1 MRKLFT
7 TLIVSTVLL
16 IFHLSSNNVMAQW
29 TSIGPEGGRVK
40 VLCQSSTNLYAV
52 VGEWFSASQ
61 LFVSDDSGNS
71 WSQVNS
77 NSFPSDVRDM
87 VSLGNYLFVGS
98 GIGLF
103 RSGDHGL
110 TWVEIATGY
119 SGTENYINHLAVS
132 DTTLFAA
139 GTTAGLIRS
148 TNYGNTWEVTNTG
161 LDDTFLYSLAAN
173 NSVIMAGTG
182 DNLMGVY
189 RSTDNGD
196 TWQQVL
202 NNMQYYLDGS
212 YYDGY
217 APVITSLTFNGADV
231 YAGTSE
237 SNGIWKTS
245 DYGNTWVLTGI
256 EATGFAT
263 VNALF
268 ALNGEVYAGSQGG
281 GGVIKSTNDGTSW
294 TYVNDGIDIHKTISS
309 FKALGSSIFVG
320 TSGGI
325 YRTQNGGS
333 TWVSSH
339 HGISAQK
346 STNPSL
352 CKIDS
357 YVFYGS
363 NSSGIFRTSDEGTSW
378 TMVNSG
384 LPIDDWDL
392 NSLYSTPNT
401 LSAFNSI
408 SKDLGDNWS
417 PSTSAGSAGYMNSQ
431 PWIEHNSMLFCVKQ
445 MDAVGVYKSLDN
457 GINWEPANNGI
468 ADPITSYLYSIHS
481 YNSRLY
487 LLSSSGVYVSN
498 NDGATWVL
506 GNFPGFTFW
515 TLNANFYATDSVLFI
530 GLSGS
535 GGYRGIY
542 RSIDNGA
549 NWTVVESN
557 FSTKKIIANNN
568 KIYVGGT
575 VKVEITPGNFVEVN
589 KIYFSDDWGT
599 NWSDITGA
607 LQNPTLLAVN
617 DSKIYVYTY
626 KNNISGISA
635 SGNDGA
641 TWVNISGNLEGTLVS
656 ELFFI
661 NNKVW
666 ACTMGKSLMKR
677 DLNDFEPPVQ
687 PIAINGATA
696 PCSGSQQIYSV
707 DSMGGV
713 SYTWQLPA
721 GWTVLSG
728 AGTHSIKVVPNTT
741 AGLILVT
748 PSNEWGNGPIQFLT
762 VNPIPSN
769 VAQPGAIAGEASPI
783 EGASYGYS
791 VANQT
796 GVTFTWSFPAG
807 WTQTAGGSTNSVTV
821 TAGAS
826 SGAISVV
833 PSTTCGSN
841 TASTLTV
848 TPVLLSTLKPAA
860 FDITGGGS
868 YCGGS
873 TGIEVG
879 LSGTETGVDYR
890 LYKNDTSLI
899 STLAGTGSGISF
911 GLQMQGTYKVIGENT
926 YGTSSMNGTAT
937 ISEIALATPSVSISA
952 DNTGVCSGIPVTLTA
967 TPLNGG
973 TPSYQW
979 YLNGSVTGTNNHQL
993 SYTPTD
999 GDSVYVVM
1007 TSDLSCTTTNP
1018 VQSNKIG
1025 FSVADV
1031 VAASVTISADNTEV
1045 CSGTEVTLT
1054 ATPVNGGVPS
1064 YQWYINGTA
1073 SGTGTEVFSY
1083 IPSDGDQVK
1092 VVMASSLACTSNSP
1106 ATSNILAMQVTQIP
1120 SPTVSVAASSNP
1132 VCSGTGVTLTATPV
1146 DGGTPV
1152 YQWYLNGSAVG
1163 TGAGTYSYAPAEGDE
1178 VYVSMVSGLAC
1189 AGTDPVQSNTV
1200 TIGLT
1205 DSFTAS
1211 VSVAAD
1217 NNPYCA
1223 GGQVKLTATPGN
1235 GGAASYQW
1243 YLNGSPVGLDTNTYV
1258 FSPIDGDE
1266 VYAELVSDL
1275 VCAIGNPAVSTTIIL
1290 TETAVL
1296 PVSVSISAD
1305 NTAVCSGTEVNFTAV
1320 PVNGGSPSYQWFVN
1334 GTAAG
1339 TDNPAFSYA
1348 PQDGDKIH
1356 VRLTSSLAC
1365 TNGNPAQ
1372 SDTLS
1377 VSVGEVLPVSVG
1389 ISADNTSV
1397 CIGTQVTFT
1406 ATPVNGGI
1414 PSYQWFVNGV
1424 AAGAD
1429 SPEFVYTPADGDMVH
1444 AVATSSLACTSG
1456 NPAQSDK
1463 ITVSVD
1469 EVIPVSVS
1477 IAADNTSVCGGTPVN
1492 FTATP
1497 VNGGTPVYQWYV
1509 NGTVAGTDS
1518 PAFSYAPQDG
1528 DKIHVRLTSGIA
1540 CTSGNPA
1547 YSDTISVAVGE
1558 MLPVSV
1564 NIAADNTSV
1573 CSGTP
1578 VTFTATP
1585 VNGGSPSYQW
1595 FVNGENAGTDSPGFV
1610 YTPDFGDIV
1619 KVEMVSSL
1627 ECVSNKT
1634 VISNIVSV
1642 NVIENVPVSV
1652 NIEADQTSVCSG
1664 TEVIYTATPI
1674 NGGEPVYQWNV
1685 NGKLAG
1691 ANTASYSYIPSNGDQ
1706 VYVQV
1711 ISSLVCTTG
1720 NPAKS
1725 NTLTQTVIKTQPVS
1739 IIITADNS
1747 SVCQGSIVS
1756 LTAYPVNGGTP
1767 SYKWFVNGNTVVN
1780 DASVYSYIPA
1790 NGDNVKVV
1798 MTSDLTCTSGNPAES
1813 NIVSLSVQEIL
1824 PVSVSLAASDESV
1837 CKGTSVTVQASAIN
1851 GGQPIYLWTLNGAY
1865 TGYNSSQLTFAPV
1878 NGDKVKVKV
1887 TSDLECTTNN
1897 PAESG
1902 IIEFYVEDYPNV
1914 TWEVGNDTVLCI
1926 GDNGFEITGAQPE
1939 GGIYSGAGVAGG
1951 IFDPLVAGVGTY
1963 EIVYTYAT
1971 SLGCTNQASATFTVD
1986 SCTSVS
1992 SVKFEDM
1999 VAIYPNPASDVLYV
2013 AINGEDAIKAVRVVT
2028 LLGKTVMEVKPAPAE
2043 RMVKLPLNGLN
2054 HTLYFVEIILEDGMI
2069 VKQVVVK

>member
-879 LSGTETGVDYR
+879 LSGTETGVDYY
-890 LYKNDTSLI
+890 LYKNDTVLI
-899 STLAGTGSGISF
+899 GTMAGTDNNISF
-911 GLQMQGTYKVIGENT
+911 GIQMKGEYKIIGQNT
-926 YGTSSMNGTAT
+926 YGTTNMNGIAT

-967 TPLNGG
+967 T
-973 TPSYQW
+973 
-979 YLNGSVTGTNNHQL
+979 
-993 SYTPTD
+993 
-999 GDSVYVVM
+999 
-1007 TSDLSCTTTNP
+1007 
-1018 VQSNKIG
+1018 
-1025 FSVADV
+1025 
-1031 VAASVTISADNTEV
+1031 
-1045 CSGTEVTLT
+1045 
-1054 ATPVNGGVPS
+1054 
-1064 YQWYINGTA
+1064 
-1073 SGTGTEVFSY
+1073 
-1083 IPSDGDQVK
+1083 
-1092 VVMASSLACTSNSP
+1092 
-1106 ATSNILAMQVTQIP
+1106 
-1120 SPTVSVAASSNP
+1120 
-1132 VCSGTGVTLTATPV
+1132 
-1146 DGGTPV
+1146 
-1152 YQWYLNGSAVG
+1152 
-1163 TGAGTYSYAPAEGDE
+1163 
-1178 VYVSMVSGLAC
+1178 
-1189 AGTDPVQSNTV
+1189 
-1200 TIGLT
+1200 
-1205 DSFTAS
+1205 
-1211 VSVAAD
+1211 
-1217 NNPYCA
+1217 
-1223 GGQVKLTATPGN
+1223 
-1235 GGAASYQW
+1235 
-1243 YLNGSPVGLDTNTYV
+1243 
-1258 FSPIDGDE
+1258 
-1266 VYAELVSDL
+1266 
-1275 VCAIGNPAVSTTIIL
+1275 
-1290 TETAVL
+1290 
-1296 PVSVSISAD
+1296 
-1305 NTAVCSGTEVNFTAV
+1305 
-1320 PVNGGSPSYQWFVN
+1320 
-1334 GTAAG
+1334 
-1339 TDNPAFSYA
+1339 
-1348 PQDGDKIH
+1348 
-1356 VRLTSSLAC
+1356 
-1365 TNGNPAQ
+1365 
-1372 SDTLS
+1372 
-1377 VSVGEVLPVSVG
+1377 
-1389 ISADNTSV
+1389 
-1397 CIGTQVTFT
+1397 
-1406 ATPVNGGI
+1406 
-1414 PSYQWFVNGV
+1414 
-1424 AAGAD
+1424 
-1429 SPEFVYTPADGDMVH
+1429 
-1444 AVATSSLACTSG
+1444 
-1456 NPAQSDK
+1456 
-1463 ITVSVD
+1463 
-1469 EVIPVSVS
+1469 
-1477 IAADNTSVCGGTPVN
+1477 
-1492 FTATP
+1492 
-1497 VNGGTPVYQWYV
+1497 
-1509 NGTVAGTDS
+1509 
-1518 PAFSYAPQDG
+1518 
-1528 DKIHVRLTSGIA
+1528 
-1540 CTSGNPA
+1540 
-1547 YSDTISVAVGE
+1547 
-1558 MLPVSV
+1558 
-1564 NIAADNTSV
+1564 
-1573 CSGTP
+1573 
-1578 VTFTATP
+1578 
-1585 VNGGSPSYQW
+1585 
-1595 FVNGENAGTDSPGFV
+1595 
-1610 YTPDFGDIV
+1610 
-1619 KVEMVSSL
+1619 
-1627 ECVSNKT
+1627 
-1634 VISNIVSV
+1634 
-1642 NVIENVPVSV
+1642 
-1652 NIEADQTSVCSG
+1652 
-1664 TEVIYTATPI
+1664 
-1674 NGGEPVYQWNV
+1674 
-1685 NGKLAG
+1685 
-1691 ANTASYSYIPSNGDQ
+1691 
-1706 VYVQV
+1706 
-1711 ISSLVCTTG
+1711 
-1720 NPAKS
+1720 
-1725 NTLTQTVIKTQPVS
+1725 
-1739 IIITADNS
+1739 
-1747 SVCQGSIVS
+1747 
-1756 LTAYPVNGGTP
+1756 
-1767 SYKWFVNGNTVVN
+1767 
-1780 DASVYSYIPA
+1780 
-1790 NGDNVKVV
+1790 
-1798 MTSDLTCTSGNPAES
+1798 
-1813 NIVSLSVQEIL
+1813 
-1824 PVSVSLAASDESV
+1824 
-1837 CKGTSVTVQASAIN
+1837 
-1851 GGQPIYLWTLNGAY
+1851 
-1865 TGYNSSQLTFAPV
+1865 
-1878 NGDKVKVKV
+1878 
-1887 TSDLECTTNN
+1887 
-1897 PAESG
+1897 
-1902 IIEFYVEDYPNV
+1902 
-1914 TWEVGNDTVLCI
+1914 
-1926 GDNGFEITGAQPE
+1926 
-1939 GGIYSGAGVAGG
+1939 
-1951 IFDPLVAGVGTY
+1951 
-1963 EIVYTYAT
+1963 
-1971 SLGCTNQASATFTVD
+1971 
-1986 SCTSVS
+1986 
-1992 SVKFEDM
+1992 
-1999 VAIYPNPASDVLYV
+1999 
-2013 AINGEDAIKAVRVVT
+2013 
-2028 LLGKTVMEVKPAPAE
+2028 
-2043 RMVKLPLNGLN
+2043 
-2054 HTLYFVEIILEDGMI
+2054 
-2069 VKQVVVK
+2069 